1 MYSRRNFVKNAIQA
15 SAIFAFF
22 PFRHILSSPKHQ
34 HELPS
39 WVNLVELARW
49 CPSIHN
55 LQPHKLKIISE
66 TEADLYYDPARLLPV
81 GDPNAVFVTV
91 ALAIFVEHL
100 SIAAGASGAKVE
112 ISELFQEVS
121 TSAQGLTLFAR
132 LKLSPAN
139 VKEPIDKSLIAKRR
153 TSRLHYNGR
162 ALAPE
167 TVLKVR
173 NEAAAFKHDFYESS
187 ERELIDF
194 VIELNQQ
201 TLFDDLYS
209 DPGREELHRLFRY
222 TKEEAELKKDGL
234 WAKCMDFPGK
244 LMKSIFTHHER
255 WETKARQ
262 NVLGNYYKSSF
273 KGTASIC
280 WINGE
285 FENTQDWLNAGRMM
299 ARTWLLF
306 TEDMAYIHPFGNI
319 ITNPKAYRKFNEKI
333 KGGEE
338 NKKLW
343 MVFRAGY
350 SKEPARSYRLSTNE
364 IIIS

>member
-1 MYSRRNFVKNAIQA
+1 MLAL
-15 SAIFAFF
+15 F
-22 PFRHILSSPKHQ
+22 PFRHLFVTKKN
-34 HELPS
+34 EMDLPTWHS
-39 WVNLVELARW
+39 LVEVARW

-81 GDPNAVFVTV
+81 GDPNSVFVTV
-91 ALAIFVEHL
+91 ALAIFIEHL
-100 SIAAGASGAKVE
+100 SIVAGASGAKVE
-112 ISELFQEVS
+112 MAELFQEVS

-139 VKEPIDKSLIAKRR
+139 VKEPIDKSLIVKRR

-162 ALAPE
+162 ALTPE

-173 NEAAAFKHDFYESS
+173 NEAAVFKHNFYESADQ
-187 ERELIDF
+187 ELIDF
-194 VIELNQQ
+194 VVELNQQ

-209 DPGREELHRLFRY
+209 QPGREELNRLFRY
-222 TKEEAELKKDGL
+222 TKEDAELKKDGL
-234 WAKCMDFPGK
+234 WATCMNFPGK
-244 LMKSIFTHHER
+244 LMKSIFNHHER
-255 WETKARQ
+255 WETKAKQRL
-262 NVLGNYYKSSF
+262 LGNYYKSSF

-280 WINGE
+280 WITGE
-285 FENTQDWLNAGRMM
+285 FNTPEDWLNAGRMM

-306 TEDMAYIHPFGNI
+306 TQESAYIHPFGNI